1 MTTPD
6 VFEVLHS
13 GRFKEYPSSVLGVGT
28 VLNDMDAKSA
38 IKAGARFLMSPA
50 MVKDILDDIGE
61 VLYIPGVMTPTE
73 VLNAHNAG
81 AQVVKVY
88 PVSVLGGVQYIT
100 ALKKSFS
107 HIPMVASQGI
117 MLDSIGA
124 YIHEGASEVLLS
136 DAIFKKDAMRKR
148 NYGRIHELA
157 CRAKTTRQRNQME
170 ESDDN
175 TLTRKGFSLQIHGGI
190 END

>member
-1 MTTPD
+1 MMPQL
-6 VFEVLHS
+6 E
-13 GRFKEYPSSVLGVGT
+13 T

-38 IKAGARFLMSPA
+38 IKAGARILMSPA
-50 MVKDILDDIGE
+50 IVK
-61 VLYIPGVMTPTE
+61 

-124 YIHEGASEVLLS
+124 YIHGGASTVLLS
-136 DAIFKKDAMRKR
+136 DAIFEKDAMRKR
-148 NYGRIHELA
+148 NYDRIHELA
-157 CRAKTTRQRNQME
+157 CRGKDYKAKKSNARSKMMFPHHCLVVKIRFWGPSSLQE

-175 TLTRKGFSLQIHGGI
+175 TLTWKGFSLQIHGGI